1 MEIAIFGAGLAGLAS
16 AIALRDQ
23 DHNCHIYE
31 RSRLAHDAG
40 MGFILMPEAISC
52 LQSLGVSLNGRGGVL
67 LTRYLCRNSA
77 GEILDGQPLPAG
89 TRCLRRRDLIG
100 ALVAALKA
108 EVPILYDAELD
119 HVEYDASGSV
129 KAAFLSSGQAVKADL
144 YVAAD
149 GSRSKAR
156 AAIFPD
162 WPSGC
167 APVAEIVGMLRC
179 KDAVRWAGQDF
190 NKFHAAEGGLA
201 LGIVPVAGD
210 HVVWFLQFD
219 VQRFHLPPDS
229 PEGRLG
235 FAESLLAGWGEP
247 IPHLLAHTDYS
258 RVHLWRPVDSD
269 LIPRFYRGNLVLVG
283 DAAHPMLPFTSRGV
297 SSAVADVVV
306 LAKELRSSPDL
317 QHALYAYSA
326 QRRTECA
333 PYIGKGRELTSHF
346 LEPLRRA
353 AAVVPLAI

>member
-1 MEIAIFGAGLAGLAS
+1 
-16 AIALRDQ
+16 
-23 DHNCHIYE
+23 
-31 RSRLAHDAG
+31 
-40 MGFILMPEAISC
+40 
-52 LQSLGVSLNGRGGVL
+52 L

-77 GEILDGQPLPAG
+77 GDILDQQPLPVG
-89 TRCLRRRDLIG
+89 TRCLRRRDLIC
-100 ALVAALKA
+100 ALMAALNGQ
-108 EVPILYDAELD
+108 VPILYDAELD
-119 HVEYDASGSV
+119 HVERDGSGSIH
-129 KAAFLSSGQAVKADL
+129 AAVLSSGEAVMADL

-156 AAIFPD
+156 TATFPN
-162 WPSGC
+162 WPSRC

-201 LGIVPVAGD
+201 LGIVPVAAD

-219 VQRFHLPPDS
+219 VQRFNLPPDS

-258 RVHLWRPVDSD
+258 RVHLWRPVDCD
-269 LIPRFYRGNLVLVG
+269 LIPQFYSSNLVLVG

-297 SSAVADVVV
+297 SSAIGDVIV
-306 LAKELRSSPDL
+306 LAQELRSGGDL

-326 QRRTECA
+326 QRRAECA
-333 PYIGKGRELTSHF
+333 PYISKGRELTSYF
-346 LEPLRRA
+346 MEPLRRA